1 MLLKEAGLCRYWLSF
16 LLPQLSLIPDSMP
29 ILQTGGIL
37 LSAGVVDFLSAAI
50 VLWIQNEK
58 PSGCWVAVGLA
69 EQGILSFL
77 RRSNFCLNFSPF

>member
-1 MLLKEAGLCRYWLSF
+1 MLLKEEGLCRYWLSF

-37 LSAGVVDFLSAAI
+37 LSAGVVDFYLPQLCCGFKMKSPADVGSAD
-50 VLWIQNEK
+50 
-58 PSGCWVAVGLA
+58 GLA
-69 EQGILSFL
+69 EQGTLSFL